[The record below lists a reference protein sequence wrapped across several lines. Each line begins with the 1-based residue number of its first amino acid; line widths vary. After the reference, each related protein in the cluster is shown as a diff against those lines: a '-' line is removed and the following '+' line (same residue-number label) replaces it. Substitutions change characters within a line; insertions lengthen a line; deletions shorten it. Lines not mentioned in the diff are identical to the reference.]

1 MQPNIKF
8 SSKRLMLSLML
19 CSCSVILLQNHNVSP
34 KNSFTVNLLC
44 MLGGLAVS
52 AVMILPSVIL
62 KKTRDT
68 DFLTVSAQSTPKL
81 KIPLAAVYAL
91 YFVYAAEYFL
101 LPYTDLFCKKY
112 YPEVSPC
119 VIGLCLLGA
128 CVYAAYK
135 GANII
140 SRFGLFLFAFALL
153 TNLLMFGGSITSLD
167 FANDSFAL
175 KADWDSALSTVIYFC
190 APSFIAVIYACLAG
204 ETKNFTLKQPLFALF
219 FTALK
224 YALVLFFV
232 SFAVGAYAQRQDYQS
247 FILSRVAHF
256 DGFAGIESLFVAL
269 ATMSVFMIIS
279 LFLSCINKSAQ
290 QGRLKNSILFAAI
303 IFAVSFIAEWN
314 NSVKEIFI
322 NDYIFIIFTAVVAVL
337 IPLAYIFTGR
347 KAK

>member
-52 AVMILPSVIL
+52 AVMFLPSVIL

-112 YPEVSPC
+112 YPE
-119 VIGLCLLGA
+119 
-128 CVYAAYK
+128 
-135 GANII
+135 
-140 SRFGLFLFAFALL
+140 FALL